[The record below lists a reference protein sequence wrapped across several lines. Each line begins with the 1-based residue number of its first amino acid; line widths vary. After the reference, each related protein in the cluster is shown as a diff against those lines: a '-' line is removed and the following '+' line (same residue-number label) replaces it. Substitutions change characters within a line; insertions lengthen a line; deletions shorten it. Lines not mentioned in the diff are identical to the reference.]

1 MLPYYL
7 LIFVP
12 IYFETVEFMLQ
23 SNHGLSFTPKSSN
36 RSIVV
41 FFVILFTMLSLRSIY
56 CGIDLRNY
64 QYTFD
69 WISELSFSDCLKN
82 NTIEPFYIA
91 LNWAVSKVYC
101 EFRLFIVV
109 VAFLCTGVTG
119 WFYWK
124 ESKSAPLTML
134 LFVINPCIFMFYS
147 GLRQALAMLFVIPAY
162 YMILKRKI
170 IPFII
175 IVIVAYYFHTS
186 ALVMLFLYPAFYT
199 PIKSRHF
206 VIVLLLV
213 GFFFLFKSQIFFI
226 VLPFLAKRYIELYGQ
241 ITDTGSYAMWVLF
254 LLFLTYAFC
263 ISDEEKMSSKQL
275 GLRNILVVMTVI
287 QCFAPIHPIAM
298 RFNLYFIMLLPI
310 IVPELLIIPR
320 KGNENIA
327 QISKWVMVCFFLFF
341 FFYRA
346 EPGGGLNAIPYR
358 FFWE

>member
-1 MLPYYL
+1 MLPYYFL
-7 LIFVP
+7 
-12 IYFETVEFMLQ
+12 
-23 SNHGLSFTPKSSN
+23 
-36 RSIVV
+36 V
-41 FFVILFTMLSLRSIY
+41 FFPFFIEAIGLNLFSLNRNVFLEKKNNSSIIVFFLILFTLLSLRSES
-56 CGIDLRNY
+56 CGIDLKNY
-64 QYTFD
+64 RYMFQTTQYLNFG
-69 WISELSFSDCLKN
+69 EVFSFYSTEQL
-82 NTIEPFYIA
+82 FFA
-91 LNWAVSKVYC
+91 FNWVVGYVYPD
-101 EFRLFIVV
+101 FRLFMVIV
-109 VAFLCTGVTG
+109 ALLCTGVTG

-124 ESKSAPLTML
+124 ESKCAPLTML

-175 IVIVAYYFHTS
+175 IVFVTCYFHTS

-213 GFFFLFKSQIFFI
+213 VVVFLFKSQIFFF

-254 LLFLTYAFC
+254 ILFLTYAFC

-341 FFYRA
+341 FFFRA
-346 EPGGGLNAIPYR
+346 EPGDGLNAIPYR